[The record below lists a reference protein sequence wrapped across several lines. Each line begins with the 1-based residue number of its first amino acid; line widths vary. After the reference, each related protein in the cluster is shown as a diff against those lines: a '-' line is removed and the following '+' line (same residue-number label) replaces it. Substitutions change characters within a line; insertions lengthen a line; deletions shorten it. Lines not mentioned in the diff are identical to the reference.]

1 MGTNIVCPWGFLAE
15 TVMPTTNMPPV
26 QPILKARTFAF
37 VVSIPI
43 EDVHLS
49 QLPTPVVRGD
59 KTYVKIS
66 EDLYQEQLK
75 LFQNNLLGRL
85 LLKKGSTPMKTG
97 ALKSCLEDAWR
108 PTAPWNLVPIGYQNG
123 RQILNQ
129 EYWHPRH
136 LMEIARGVGTPLQL
150 DSATRERQYDDLP
163 TSLMVERESHGF
175 PMSRGRSRSRTRK
188 GGNMGDNKTGDH
200 SRSQLHMEY
209 RPIKD
214 TTIPVNVFCGSHAS
228 EPEPLQQ
235 VDQLLPP
242 GIKAADD
249 GNAEPILQSPLGITP
264 AVSGNV
270 IPETDTADT
279 HISIQ
284 SPGISHISNSMTGS
298 LSPDGSHPLNGL
310 SYGQHLGNTIVP
322 NNLGP
327 HDLCDDSSTPPG
339 FEQVETVAHNSQQLG
354 NTDVPNNF
362 GMQDPHDNHSIPP
375 GFEHVATLAKDVIDI
390 VNHIEGCDMDGFTP
404 VLFWNIRGIGN
415 DDSRTELSNICRLH
429 HPDLVC
435 IAEPMVTVRCTFDH
449 IPSQFTFVYAS
460 TSPIKRRDL
469 WADFISL
476 RPQTQVP
483 WMAIGDF
490 NAILGA
496 HEQMGGGRPSQASCA
511 QFSNMSDTCNFTH
524 LNTSGAAFT
533 WSNGWRS
540 RGRTERRVAN
550 ARHNL
555 SMIQQRISTEGI
567 NNDLFEEEIV
577 AKTTVMESLQM
588 QEAFWKDRA
597 RVKWLTKGDRNSSF
611 FHAYARIKSSSSH
624 ISCILDGNNLLTD
637 PLAIENHIVNFY
649 QTLFGS
655 SFTPS
660 GIDEVC
666 EVIQPMV
673 TDSEND
679 LLSALPT
686 DEEIK
691 EAAFSLSASSAP
703 GPDGFPGFFYHH
715 CWDIVSFDV
724 IQFVKQFF
732 QSNWLYPNANSNFL
746 VLIPKVEDAIS
757 MTHFRPIALANF
769 LFKIIPKILAIR
781 LSHVVQRIISPHQ
794 AAFIPGRRI
803 TDCIGL
809 VSECF
814 NVLDKKTRGGN
825 MGVKVDIA
833 KAFDTL
839 DWSFLL
845 REALSRGLSCLQ
857 LDGLTKPTFA
867 PRGCIS
873 PSHVLYADDLFIFCR
888 SDGVTLRNLQGFFDR
903 YSRASGQFINKA
915 KSTFYLGST
924 SRHRK
929 AVVESYLGFK
939 EGKAPFV
946 YLGVPIFCGKPKRSY
961 LQALADKAKAKL
973 TGWKGK
979 LLSMAGRVQLT
990 QSVFQSMLLHSFSV
1004 YKWPSSLLR
1013 PFSRCARNFIW
1024 SGDVTSK
1031 KSVTVSWRQICAPK
1045 NESGLGLRDLGSLNT
1060 TALLKLGWLI
1070 ITTDSPWSIYL
1081 RERFKLHGRL
1091 YSCSYKRS
1099 SIWPGIKSILHILF
1113 QNCRWV
1119 IGNGSTTSLWVDKWL
1134 DNPIVDVV
1142 GATEIAPSLSR
1153 TKVSN
1158 IIRMGKWVIPSIFSS
1173 TFPDLTKEILE
1184 MPLPIDE
1191 DKDVLIWEV
1200 STSGVFS
1207 FSDGYE
1213 IVRHRFPV
1221 KSWASII
1228 WRPFI
1233 PPRYSIL
1240 VWKILFNKLPTE
1252 DQLQRRGIPLAPI
1265 CQLCHKN
1272 SESID
1277 HLFSSCEFAQC
1288 AWRWLATQF
1297 GTIIP
1302 PTGSISDLWLVF
1314 LSKRFSPHLR
1324 NVWIASGFFLL
1335 MAIWKMRNKVKF
1347 EGKPPSLS
1355 RLCRSTSAW
1364 IRQVGVLTPGHVRGI
1379 LDRQLLVS
1387 LGISP
1392 NSYKAPSIVP
1402 VLWLP
1407 PPFSWVKVNT
1417 DGLAKGNPGP
1427 AACGGVFRDSAGY
1440 FLGGFSLSL
1449 GHRTS
1454 FYAELHAVILA
1465 IELAHARGWQ
1475 NLWLESDSS
1484 SVISC
1489 FASGSFSPPWSL
1501 QTCWNNCT
1509 LHLQNMVFRCS
1520 YIFRVG
1526 NVVADKLANLG
1537 LLSSS
1542 LVWHSTPPIEILP
1555 PMHSDFLG
1563 MPTYRFVSSS

>member
-1 MGTNIVCPWGFLAE
+1 
-15 TVMPTTNMPPV
+15 
-26 QPILKARTFAF
+26 
-37 VVSIPI
+37 
-43 EDVHLS
+43 
-49 QLPTPVVRGD
+49 
-59 KTYVKIS
+59 
-66 EDLYQEQLK
+66 
-75 LFQNNLLGRL
+75 
-85 LLKKGSTPMKTG
+85 
-97 ALKSCLEDAWR
+97 
-108 PTAPWNLVPIGYQNG
+108 
-123 RQILNQ
+123 
-129 EYWHPRH
+129 
-136 LMEIARGVGTPLQL
+136 
-150 DSATRERQYDDLP
+150 
-163 TSLMVERESHGF
+163 
-175 PMSRGRSRSRTRK
+175 
-188 GGNMGDNKTGDH
+188 
-200 SRSQLHMEY
+200 
-209 RPIKD
+209 
-214 TTIPVNVFCGSHAS
+214 
-228 EPEPLQQ
+228 
-235 VDQLLPP
+235 
-242 GIKAADD
+242 
-249 GNAEPILQSPLGITP
+249 
-264 AVSGNV
+264 
-270 IPETDTADT
+270 
-279 HISIQ
+279 
-284 SPGISHISNSMTGS
+284 
-298 LSPDGSHPLNGL
+298 
-310 SYGQHLGNTIVP
+310 
-322 NNLGP
+322 
-327 HDLCDDSSTPPG
+327 
-339 FEQVETVAHNSQQLG
+339 
-354 NTDVPNNF
+354 
-362 GMQDPHDNHSIPP
+362 
-375 GFEHVATLAKDVIDI
+375 
-390 VNHIEGCDMDGFTP
+390 
-404 VLFWNIRGIGN
+404 
-415 DDSRTELSNICRLH
+415 
-429 HPDLVC
+429 
-435 IAEPMVTVRCTFDH
+435 
-449 IPSQFTFVYAS
+449 
-460 TSPIKRRDL
+460 
-469 WADFISL
+469 
-476 RPQTQVP
+476 
-483 WMAIGDF
+483 MA
-490 NAILGA
+490 
-496 HEQMGGGRPSQASCA
+496 
-511 QFSNMSDTCNFTH
+511 DTCNFTH

-540 RGRTERRVAN
+540 RGRTERRLDRSLCDIRWFDSWPHSNCIALPKVVSDHNPLIFSGSRVLRNGHRPFRFQSMWVQHPSFRETVTHCWSNTVVYGCPMFIILQKLKALKTCLRQWNFSVFGDVHNRVAN

-555 SMIQQRISTEGI
+555 SMIQQRISIEGI

-611 FHAYARIKSSSSH
+611 FHAYACIKSSSSH

-655 SFTPS
+655 SFNPS

-691 EAAFSLSASSAP
+691 EAVFSLSASSAP

-732 QSNWLYPNANSNFL
+732 QSNWLYPNTNSNFL

-769 LFKIIPKILAIR
+769 LFKIIPKILAVR

-845 REALSRGLSCLQ
+845 RVLTNFGFSTCFIDWVSTILRSAKLSILINGSPHGFFPCSRGVRQGDPLSPLLFCLAEEALSRGLSRLQ

-924 SRHRK
+924 SRNRK

-946 YLGVPIFCGKPKRSY
+946 YLGVPIFCGKPKRSH

-1013 PFSRCARNFIW
+1013 SLSRCARNFIW

-1031 KSVTVSWRQICAPK
+1031 
-1045 NESGLGLRDLGSLNT
+1045 
-1060 TALLKLGWLI
+1060 
-1070 ITTDSPWSIYL
+1070 
-1081 RERFKLHGRL
+1081 
-1091 YSCSYKRS
+1091 
-1099 SIWPGIKSILHILF
+1099 
-1113 QNCRWV
+1113 NC
-1119 IGNGSTTSLWVDKWL
+1119 D
-1134 DNPIVDVV
+1134 
-1142 GATEIAPSLSR
+1142 
-1153 TKVSN
+1153 
-1158 IIRMGKWVIPSIFSS
+1158 
-1173 TFPDLTKEILE
+1173 
-1184 MPLPIDE
+1184 
-1191 DKDVLIWEV
+1191 
-1200 STSGVFS
+1200 
-1207 FSDGYE
+1207 
-1213 IVRHRFPV
+1213 
-1221 KSWASII
+1221 
-1228 WRPFI
+1228 
-1233 PPRYSIL
+1233 
-1240 VWKILFNKLPTE
+1240 
-1252 DQLQRRGIPLAPI
+1252 
-1265 CQLCHKN
+1265 
-1272 SESID
+1272 
-1277 HLFSSCEFAQC
+1277 FAQC

-1297 GTIIP
+1297 GTIIQ
-1302 PTGSISDLWLVF
+1302 PTGSLSDLWLDF

-1324 NVWIASGFFLL
+1324 NVWLASGFFLL

-1347 EGKPPSLS
+1347 EGKPPSFS

-1364 IRQVGVLTPGHVRGI
+1364 IRQVGALTPGHVRGT

-1392 NSYKAPSIVP
+1392 NPCKAPSIVP
-1402 VLWLP
+1402 VLWHP
-1407 PPFSWVKVNT
+1407 PPSSWVKVNT

-1440 FLGGFSLSL
+1440 FLGGFSLCL

-1465 IELAHARGWQ
+1465 VELAHARGWQ

-1501 QTCWNNCT
+1501 QTRWNNW
-1509 LHLQNMVFRCS
+1509 NA
-1520 YIFRVG
+1520 
-1526 NVVADKLANLG
+1526 VADKLANLG

-1542 LVWHSTPPIEILP
+1542 LVWHSTPPIEIIP
-1555 PMHSDFLG
+1555 PLHSDFLG
-1563 MPTYRFVSSS
+1563 MPTYRFVSFS

>member
-1 MGTNIVCPWGFLAE
+1 
-15 TVMPTTNMPPV
+15 
-26 QPILKARTFAF
+26 
-37 VVSIPI
+37 
-43 EDVHLS
+43 
-49 QLPTPVVRGD
+49 
-59 KTYVKIS
+59 
-66 EDLYQEQLK
+66 
-75 LFQNNLLGRL
+75 
-85 LLKKGSTPMKTG
+85 
-97 ALKSCLEDAWR
+97 
-108 PTAPWNLVPIGYQNG
+108 
-123 RQILNQ
+123 
-129 EYWHPRH
+129 
-136 LMEIARGVGTPLQL
+136 
-150 DSATRERQYDDLP
+150 
-163 TSLMVERESHGF
+163 
-175 PMSRGRSRSRTRK
+175 
-188 GGNMGDNKTGDH
+188 
-200 SRSQLHMEY
+200 
-209 RPIKD
+209 
-214 TTIPVNVFCGSHAS
+214 
-228 EPEPLQQ
+228 
-235 VDQLLPP
+235 
-242 GIKAADD
+242 
-249 GNAEPILQSPLGITP
+249 
-264 AVSGNV
+264 
-270 IPETDTADT
+270 
-279 HISIQ
+279 
-284 SPGISHISNSMTGS
+284 
-298 LSPDGSHPLNGL
+298 
-310 SYGQHLGNTIVP
+310 
-322 NNLGP
+322 
-327 HDLCDDSSTPPG
+327 
-339 FEQVETVAHNSQQLG
+339 
-354 NTDVPNNF
+354 
-362 GMQDPHDNHSIPP
+362 
-375 GFEHVATLAKDVIDI
+375 
-390 VNHIEGCDMDGFTP
+390 
-404 VLFWNIRGIGN
+404 
-415 DDSRTELSNICRLH
+415 
-429 HPDLVC
+429 
-435 IAEPMVTVRCTFDH
+435 
-449 IPSQFTFVYAS
+449 
-460 TSPIKRRDL
+460 
-469 WADFISL
+469 
-476 RPQTQVP
+476 
-483 WMAIGDF
+483 MAIGDF

-540 RGRTERRVAN
+540 RGRTERRLDRSLCDISWFDSWPHSNCIALPKVVSDHNPLIFSGSRVLSSGHRPFRFQSMWVQHPSFRETVTHCWRNTVVYGCPMFIILQKLKALKTCLRQWNFSVFGDVHNRVAN

-555 SMIQQRISTEGI
+555 SMIQQRISTEDI

-577 AKTTVMESLQM
+577 AKTTVMESLQ
-588 QEAFWKDRA
+588 
-597 RVKWLTKGDRNSSF
+597 
-611 FHAYARIKSSSSH
+611 ISH

-666 EVIQPMV
+666 EVIQLMV

-679 LLSALPT
+679 LLSALPI

-691 EAAFSLSASSAP
+691 EAVFSLSASSAP
-703 GPDGFPGFFYHH
+703 GLDGFPGFFYHH

-746 VLIPKVEDAIS
+746 VLIPKVEDPIS

-769 LFKIIPKILAIR
+769 LFKIIPKILAVR
-781 LSHVVQRIISPHQ
+781 LSHIVQRIISPHQ

-845 REALSRGLSCLQ
+845 RV
-857 LDGLTKPTFA
+857 LTNF
-867 PRGCIS
+867 G
-873 PSHVLYADDLFIFCR
+873 
-888 SDGVTLRNLQGFFDR
+888 SDGVTLRNLQGFFNR

-939 EGKAPFV
+939 EGKSPFV
-946 YLGVPIFCGKPKRSY
+946 YLRVPIFCGKPKRSH

-1013 PFSRCARNFIW
+1013 PLSRCARNFIW

-1045 NESGLGLRDLGSLNT
+1045 NECGLGLRDLGSLNT

-1070 ITTDSPWSIYL
+1070 ITTNSPWSIYL

-1119 IGNGSTTSLWVDKWL
+1119 IGNGSTTSLWVYKWL
-1134 DNPIVDVV
+1134 DKPIVDFV

-1213 IVRHRFPV
+1213 IVRHRFTV
-1221 KSWASII
+1221 KSWASTI

-1302 PTGSISDLWLVF
+1302 PTGSLSDLWLVF

-1324 NVWIASGFFLL
+1324 NVWLASGFFLL

-1347 EGKPPSLS
+1347 EGKPPSFS
-1355 RLCRSTSAW
+1355 RLYRSTSAW
-1364 IRQVGVLTPGHVRGI
+1364 IRQVGALTPGHVRGI

-1392 NSYKAPSIVP
+1392 NSCKAHSIVP
-1402 VLWLP
+1402 VLWHP
-1407 PPFSWVKVNT
+1407 PLFSWVKVNT

-1465 IELAHARGWQ
+1465 VELAHVRGWK

-1489 FASGSFSPPWSL
+1489 FASGSFSPLWSL
-1501 QTCWNNCT
+1501 QT
-1509 LHLQNMVFRCS
+1509 R
-1520 YIFRVG
+1520 
-1526 NVVADKLANLG
+1526 
-1537 LLSSS
+1537 
-1542 LVWHSTPPIEILP
+1542 
-1555 PMHSDFLG
+1555 
-1563 MPTYRFVSSS
+1563 

>member
-1 MGTNIVCPWGFLAE
+1 
-15 TVMPTTNMPPV
+15 
-26 QPILKARTFAF
+26 
-37 VVSIPI
+37 
-43 EDVHLS
+43 
-49 QLPTPVVRGD
+49 
-59 KTYVKIS
+59 
-66 EDLYQEQLK
+66 
-75 LFQNNLLGRL
+75 
-85 LLKKGSTPMKTG
+85 MK
-97 ALKSCLEDAWR
+97 
-108 PTAPWNLVPIGYQNG
+108 
-123 RQILNQ
+123 
-129 EYWHPRH
+129 
-136 LMEIARGVGTPLQL
+136 
-150 DSATRERQYDDLP
+150 
-163 TSLMVERESHGF
+163 
-175 PMSRGRSRSRTRK
+175 
-188 GGNMGDNKTGDH
+188 
-200 SRSQLHMEY
+200 
-209 RPIKD
+209 
-214 TTIPVNVFCGSHAS
+214 
-228 EPEPLQQ
+228 
-235 VDQLLPP
+235 
-242 GIKAADD
+242 
-249 GNAEPILQSPLGITP
+249 
-264 AVSGNV
+264 
-270 IPETDTADT
+270 
-279 HISIQ
+279 
-284 SPGISHISNSMTGS
+284 
-298 LSPDGSHPLNGL
+298 
-310 SYGQHLGNTIVP
+310 
-322 NNLGP
+322 
-327 HDLCDDSSTPPG
+327 
-339 FEQVETVAHNSQQLG
+339 
-354 NTDVPNNF
+354 
-362 GMQDPHDNHSIPP
+362 
-375 GFEHVATLAKDVIDI
+375 
-390 VNHIEGCDMDGFTP
+390 

-429 HPDLVC
+429 HSDLVC
-435 IAEPMVTVRCTFDH
+435 IAEPMVTFNSISAAYWDSLNLSALTFNSRGTLAPNLWLLTSSACADPLVISISDQQVTVHCTFDH

-511 QFSNMSDTCNFTH
+511 EFSNMSDTCNFTY

-533 WSNGWRS
+533 RSNGWRS
-540 RGRTERRVAN
+540 RGRTERRLDRSLCDISWFDSWPHSNCIALPKVVSDHNPLIFSALKTYLRQWNFSVFGDVHNRVAN

-691 EAAFSLSASSAP
+691 EAVFSLSASSAP
-703 GPDGFPGFFYHH
+703 GLDGFP
-715 CWDIVSFDV
+715 
-724 IQFVKQFF
+724 
-732 QSNWLYPNANSNFL
+732 
-746 VLIPKVEDAIS
+746 
-757 MTHFRPIALANF
+757 
-769 LFKIIPKILAIR
+769 
-781 LSHVVQRIISPHQ
+781 
-794 AAFIPGRRI
+794 
-803 TDCIGL
+803 
-809 VSECF
+809 
-814 NVLDKKTRGGN
+814 
-825 MGVKVDIA
+825 
-833 KAFDTL
+833 
-839 DWSFLL
+839 
-845 REALSRGLSCLQ
+845 
-857 LDGLTKPTFA
+857 
-867 PRGCIS
+867 
-873 PSHVLYADDLFIFCR
+873 DDLFIFCR

-939 EGKAPFV
+939 EGKVPFV
-946 YLGVPIFCGKPKRSY
+946 YLGVPIFYGKPKRSH

-1013 PFSRCARNFIW
+1013 PLSRCARNFIW

-1031 KSVTVSWRQICAPK
+1031 KSVTISWRQICAPK
-1045 NESGLGLRDLGSLNT
+1045 NEGGLGLRDLGSLNT

-1134 DNPIVDVV
+1134 DKPIVDVV
-1142 GATEIAPSLSR
+1142 GATEIAHSLSR

-1158 IIRMGKWVIPSIFSS
+1158 IIRMGKWVIPYIFSS

-1288 AWRWLATQF
+1288 A
-1297 GTIIP
+1297 
-1302 PTGSISDLWLVF
+1302 
-1314 LSKRFSPHLR
+1314 
-1324 NVWIASGFFLL
+1324 
-1335 MAIWKMRNKVKF
+1335 
-1347 EGKPPSLS
+1347 
-1355 RLCRSTSAW
+1355 
-1364 IRQVGVLTPGHVRGI
+1364 
-1379 LDRQLLVS
+1379 
-1387 LGISP
+1387 
-1392 NSYKAPSIVP
+1392 
-1402 VLWLP
+1402 
-1407 PPFSWVKVNT
+1407 
-1417 DGLAKGNPGP
+1417 
-1427 AACGGVFRDSAGY
+1427 
-1440 FLGGFSLSL
+1440 
-1449 GHRTS
+1449 
-1454 FYAELHAVILA
+1454 
-1465 IELAHARGWQ
+1465 
-1475 NLWLESDSS
+1475 
-1484 SVISC
+1484 
-1489 FASGSFSPPWSL
+1489 
-1501 QTCWNNCT
+1501 
-1509 LHLQNMVFRCS
+1509 
-1520 YIFRVG
+1520 
-1526 NVVADKLANLG
+1526 
-1537 LLSSS
+1537 
-1542 LVWHSTPPIEILP
+1542 
-1555 PMHSDFLG
+1555 
-1563 MPTYRFVSSS
+1563 

>member
-1 MGTNIVCPWGFLAE
+1 
-15 TVMPTTNMPPV
+15 
-26 QPILKARTFAF
+26 
-37 VVSIPI
+37 
-43 EDVHLS
+43 
-49 QLPTPVVRGD
+49 
-59 KTYVKIS
+59 
-66 EDLYQEQLK
+66 
-75 LFQNNLLGRL
+75 
-85 LLKKGSTPMKTG
+85 MK
-97 ALKSCLEDAWR
+97 
-108 PTAPWNLVPIGYQNG
+108 
-123 RQILNQ
+123 
-129 EYWHPRH
+129 
-136 LMEIARGVGTPLQL
+136 
-150 DSATRERQYDDLP
+150 
-163 TSLMVERESHGF
+163 
-175 PMSRGRSRSRTRK
+175 
-188 GGNMGDNKTGDH
+188 
-200 SRSQLHMEY
+200 
-209 RPIKD
+209 
-214 TTIPVNVFCGSHAS
+214 
-228 EPEPLQQ
+228 
-235 VDQLLPP
+235 
-242 GIKAADD
+242 
-249 GNAEPILQSPLGITP
+249 
-264 AVSGNV
+264 
-270 IPETDTADT
+270 
-279 HISIQ
+279 
-284 SPGISHISNSMTGS
+284 
-298 LSPDGSHPLNGL
+298 
-310 SYGQHLGNTIVP
+310 
-322 NNLGP
+322 
-327 HDLCDDSSTPPG
+327 
-339 FEQVETVAHNSQQLG
+339 
-354 NTDVPNNF
+354 
-362 GMQDPHDNHSIPP
+362 
-375 GFEHVATLAKDVIDI
+375 
-390 VNHIEGCDMDGFTP
+390 

-415 DDSRTELSNICRLH
+415 DDSRMELSNICRLH

-435 IAEPMVTVRCTFDH
+435 IAEPMVTFNSISAAYWDSLNLSALTFNSRGTLAPNLWLLTSSACAVPLVISISDQQVTVRCTFDH

-460 TSPIKRRDL
+460 TSSIKRRDL

-540 RGRTERRVAN
+540 PVVIALSVFNQCGFNIHLFVKLVAN

-611 FHAYARIKSSSSH
+611 FHAYARIKSSNSH

-660 GIDEVC
+660 
-666 EVIQPMV
+666 
-673 TDSEND
+673 DSEND

-691 EAAFSLSASSAP
+691 EAVFSLSASSAP

-757 MTHFRPIALANF
+757 MIHFRPIALANF
-769 LFKIIPKILAIR
+769 LFKIIPKILAVR

-845 REALSRGLSCLQ
+845 RVLTNFGFSTCFIDWVSTILRSAKLSILINGSPHGFFSCSRGVRQGDPLSPLLFCLAEEALSRGLSRLQ

-929 AVVESYLGFK
+929 AVVESYLG
-939 EGKAPFV
+939 
-946 YLGVPIFCGKPKRSY
+946 VPIFCGKPKRSY

-1013 PFSRCARNFIW
+1013 PLSRCARNFIW

-1045 NESGLGLRDLGSLNT
+1045 NEGGLGLRDLGSLNT

-1119 IGNGSTTSLWVDKWL
+1119 IGNGYTTSLWVDKWL
-1134 DNPIVDVV
+1134 DKPIVDVV

-1213 IVRHRFPV
+1213 I
-1221 KSWASII
+1221 
-1228 WRPFI
+1228 
-1233 PPRYSIL
+1233 
-1240 VWKILFNKLPTE
+1240 ILFNKLPTE
-1252 DQLQRRGIPLAPI
+1252 DQLQRRGILLAPI

-1302 PTGSISDLWLVF
+1302 PTGSLSDLWLVF

-1347 EGKPPSLS
+1347 EGKPPSFS

-1364 IRQVGVLTPGHVRGI
+1364 IRQVGALTPGHVRGI

-1392 NSYKAPSIVP
+1392 NSCKAPSIVP
-1402 VLWLP
+1402 VRWHP
-1407 PPFSWVKVNT
+1407 PHFSWVKVNT

-1465 IELAHARGWQ
+1465 VELAHCNIMFCFWIF
-1475 NLWLESDSS
+1475 LSPLVSPDTLEKLYSP
-1484 SVISC
+1484 
-1489 FASGSFSPPWSL
+1489 FAEHGFS
-1501 QTCWNNCT
+1501 
-1509 LHLQNMVFRCS
+1509 
-1520 YIFRVG
+1520 
-1526 NVVADKLANLG
+1526 
-1537 LLSSS
+1537 LLPYFSRR
-1542 LVWHSTPPIEILP
+1542 ECCC
-1555 PMHSDFLG
+1555 
-1563 MPTYRFVSSS
+1563 

>member
-1 MGTNIVCPWGFLAE
+1 
-15 TVMPTTNMPPV
+15 
-26 QPILKARTFAF
+26 
-37 VVSIPI
+37 
-43 EDVHLS
+43 
-49 QLPTPVVRGD
+49 
-59 KTYVKIS
+59 
-66 EDLYQEQLK
+66 
-75 LFQNNLLGRL
+75 
-85 LLKKGSTPMKTG
+85 MK
-97 ALKSCLEDAWR
+97 
-108 PTAPWNLVPIGYQNG
+108 
-123 RQILNQ
+123 
-129 EYWHPRH
+129 
-136 LMEIARGVGTPLQL
+136 
-150 DSATRERQYDDLP
+150 
-163 TSLMVERESHGF
+163 
-175 PMSRGRSRSRTRK
+175 
-188 GGNMGDNKTGDH
+188 
-200 SRSQLHMEY
+200 
-209 RPIKD
+209 
-214 TTIPVNVFCGSHAS
+214 
-228 EPEPLQQ
+228 
-235 VDQLLPP
+235 
-242 GIKAADD
+242 
-249 GNAEPILQSPLGITP
+249 
-264 AVSGNV
+264 
-270 IPETDTADT
+270 
-279 HISIQ
+279 
-284 SPGISHISNSMTGS
+284 
-298 LSPDGSHPLNGL
+298 
-310 SYGQHLGNTIVP
+310 
-322 NNLGP
+322 
-327 HDLCDDSSTPPG
+327 
-339 FEQVETVAHNSQQLG
+339 
-354 NTDVPNNF
+354 
-362 GMQDPHDNHSIPP
+362 
-375 GFEHVATLAKDVIDI
+375 
-390 VNHIEGCDMDGFTP
+390 

-415 DDSRTELSNICRLH
+415 DDSRTELSNICRFH

-435 IAEPMVTVRCTFDH
+435 IAEPMVTFNSISAAYWDSLNLSALTFNSRGTLAPNLWLLTSSACADPLVISISDQQVTVRCTFDH

-460 TSPIKRRDL
+460 TSSIKRRDL

-511 QFSNMSDTCNFTH
+511 EFSNMSDTCNFTH

-540 RGRTERRVAN
+540 QFCAMVIVLSVFNQCGFNIHLFEKLVAN

-555 SMIQQRISTEGI
+555 SMIQQRISIEGI
-567 NNDLFEEEIV
+567 NNNLFEEEIV

-611 FHAYARIKSSSSH
+611 FHAYARIKSSNSH

-655 SFTPS
+655 SFNPS
-660 GIDEVC
+660 
-666 EVIQPMV
+666 
-673 TDSEND
+673 DSEND

-691 EAAFSLSASSAP
+691 EAVFSLNASSAP

-732 QSNWLYPNANSNFL
+732 QSNWLYPNTNSNFL

-769 LFKIIPKILAIR
+769 LFKIIPKILAVR

-845 REALSRGLSCLQ
+845 RVLTNFGFSTCFIDWVSTILRSAKLSILINGSPHGFFSCSRGVRQGDPLSPLLFCLAEEALSRGLSRLQ

-903 YSRASGQFINKA
+903 YSRAFGQFINKA

-924 SRHRK
+924 SRNRK
-929 AVVESYLGFK
+929 AMVKSYLGFK

-946 YLGVPIFCGKPKRSY
+946 YLGVPIFCGKPKRSH

-990 QSVFQSMLLHSFSV
+990 QSVFQSMLLHNFSV

-1013 PFSRCARNFIW
+1013 SLSRCARNFIW

-1031 KSVTVSWRQICAPK
+1031 KLVTVSWHQICAPK
-1045 NESGLGLRDLGSLNT
+1045 NEGDLGLRDLGSLNT

-1070 ITTDSPWSIYL
+1070 ITTDSPWSIYI
-1081 RERFKLHGRL
+1081 RNRFKLHGRL
-1091 YSCSYKRS
+1091 YSCSYMRS

-1134 DNPIVDVV
+1134 DKPIVDVV

-1158 IIRMGKWVIPSIFSS
+1158 IIRMGQWVIPSIFSS

-1184 MPLPIDE
+1184 MPLPFDE
-1191 DKDVLIWEV
+1191 DKDILIWEA
-1200 STSGVFS
+1200 STSGGFS

-1213 IVRHRFPV
+1213 I
-1221 KSWASII
+1221 
-1228 WRPFI
+1228 
-1233 PPRYSIL
+1233 
-1240 VWKILFNKLPTE
+1240 ILFNKLPTE

-1277 HLFSSCEFAQC
+1277 HLFSSCDFAQC

-1297 GTIIP
+1297 GTIIQ
-1302 PTGSISDLWLVF
+1302 PTGSLSDLWLDF

-1324 NVWIASGFFLL
+1324 NVWLASGFFLL

-1347 EGKPPSLS
+1347 EGKPPSFS

-1364 IRQVGVLTPGHVRGI
+1364 IRQVGALTPGHVRGT

-1392 NSYKAPSIVP
+1392 NPCKAPSIVP
-1402 VLWLP
+1402 VLWHP
-1407 PPFSWVKVNT
+1407 PPSSWVKVNT

-1440 FLGGFSLSL
+1440 FLGGYSLCL

-1465 IELAHARGWQ
+1465 VELAHCNIMFCFWIFLSPLVAPDT
-1475 NLWLESDSS
+1475 LEQLYSP
-1484 SVISC
+1484 
-1489 FASGSFSPPWSL
+1489 FAKHGFS
-1501 QTCWNNCT
+1501 
-1509 LHLQNMVFRCS
+1509 
-1520 YIFRVG
+1520 
-1526 NVVADKLANLG
+1526 
-1537 LLSSS
+1537 LLSYFSRR
-1542 LVWHSTPPIEILP
+1542 ECCC
-1555 PMHSDFLG
+1555 
-1563 MPTYRFVSSS
+1563 